1 MHITVR
7 KIHPLAYIIKFLEI
21 TKQNEQKILT
31 DSHRPP
37 KHRQIYKHFKGTK
50 PHCSPR
56 KNKVKHNGVFL
67 RDGCNQRRWPC
78 QALVSMWT
86 ETTVTFGK
94 KLKDSV
100 HLHTHKH
107 TCMCTPAHWNIF
119 THMCAPAHSQ
129 APAHTQTCAHTNQK
143 LKSHKNFGKQ
153 FLFCFI
159 LI

>member
-100 HLHTHKH
+100 HMHTHKH
-107 TCMCTPAHWNIF
+107 AHI
-119 THMCAPAHSQ
+119 CAPAHSQ
-129 APAHTQTCAHTNQK
+129 TYMHVCTCTLKHIHTYVCTCTFTSTCTYTNMRT
-143 LKSHKNFGKQ
+143 HKPKVKVT
-153 FLFCFI
+153 
-159 LI
+159 